1 MYMLCQKPVW
11 SERTH
16 CAQQALIVI
25 RHSAELR
32 YQEPLT
38 PHQITP
44 HQITPHQ
51 ITPHHTTSPTYL
63 CLGKVQSGGQVESVR
78 AHHVL
83 RSGSNYG
90 LILSFDTESSHQTY
104 FRNSSSRNSSCSGVK
119 IVLILLVLILLP
131 PPSLLKSSKK

>member
-25 RHSAELR
+25 RQSGEVR
-32 YQEPLT
+32 YQDMCPST
-38 PHQITP
+38 PHTRP
-44 HQITPHQ
+44 P
-51 ITPHHTTSPTYL
+51 PPPVSPTYL
-63 CLGKVQSGGQVESVR
+63 GLGKVQSGGQVESVR

-90 LILSFDTESSHQTY
+90 FILSIDSHQTY